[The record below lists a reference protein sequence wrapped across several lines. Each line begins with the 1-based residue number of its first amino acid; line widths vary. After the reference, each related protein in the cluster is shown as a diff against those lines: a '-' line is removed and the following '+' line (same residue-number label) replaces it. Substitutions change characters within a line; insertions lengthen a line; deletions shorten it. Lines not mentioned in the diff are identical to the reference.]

1 MTLDDVT
8 ILEFPNSDTWA
19 GFYAKFRTKLVNG
32 LNSSYS
38 LADRE
43 DAVEEAFHKLMHK
56 KDREAYG
63 EKMPLTEADWYWNLH
78 WQARSHLSHL
88 KDRIDRHAKYIEE
101 MSGVLAGAFAGGHCG
116 AGIDAATRTRALARA
131 LDALRRDQD
140 KDISRRDL
148 VIYIGLAARGLSAA
162 TLAKRF
168 NTNANNVYQIKFRVG
183 SLIRK
188 YGPRYFEEALRK
200 EGIGPDLDLAA

>member
-19 GFYAKFRTKLVNG
+19 GFYAKFRTNLVKG
-32 LNSSYS
+32 LNGSYS

-43 DAVEEAFHKLMHK
+43 DAVEEAFYKLMHK

-63 EKMPLTEADWYWNLH
+63 EKMPQTEADWYWNLH

-88 KDRIDRHAKYIEE
+88 KDRIDRRAKYVEE
-101 MSGVLAGAFAGGHCG
+101 MSGILAGAFADGYCG
-116 AGIDAATRTRALARA
+116 AGLDGGTLTRALARA

-140 KDISRRDL
+140 ISRRDL
-148 VIYIGLAARGLSAA
+148 TTYIGLATRGLSAA
-162 TLAKRF
+162 TLSRRF
-168 NTNANNVYQIKFRVG
+168 GTTANNVYQIKFRVG
-183 SLIRK
+183 NLIRK
-188 YGPRYFEEALRK
+188 YGPRYFEEALRM
-200 EGIGPDLDLAA
+200 EGVGPDLDLAA